1 MNANQATTPDIASAP
16 ESRSGQILLLAAF
29 MFGFIYLLDDFG
41 LSAPYPINVVIKASG
56 IVLLGLYA
64 LHRSYI
70 ILAIGLLA
78 GSAGDVFLA
87 LEPARLD
94 LGIAAFGL
102 GHLIYIVL
110 FGQQLLKQGLRG
122 TTGFAAAGGIA
133 LFGTVMLLWLQPYFG
148 DLRIAASIYNGL
160 ILTMA
165 ILAVLGKAPKMAI
178 IGALLFVVSD
188 SVLALRLFADML
200 DWAGPV
206 VWVTYFL
213 GQAGIAYGLSRTK
226 TNI

>member
-1 MNANQATTPDIASAP
+1 MNDQRTTRTD
-16 ESRSGQILLLAAF
+16 EKSGHILFLAACL
-29 MFGFIYLLDDFG
+29 FGFIYLFDDFG
-41 LSAPYPINVVIKASG
+41 LSSPYPINVVIKASG
-56 IVLLGLYA
+56 IILLGLYA

-70 ILAIGLLA
+70 VLALGLLA
-78 GSAGDVFLA
+78 GSAGDIFLA
-87 LEPARLD
+87 LEPVRLD

-102 GHLIYIVL
+102 GHTIYIVL
-110 FGQQLLKQGLRG
+110 FGHQLFKHGFRG
-122 TTGFAAAGGIA
+122 ISGYAGAAGIIV
-133 LFGTVMLLWLQPYFG
+133 FGAVMLIWLQPYFG

-165 ILAVLGKAPKMAI
+165 VLAVLGRAPKPAI
-178 IGALLFVVSD
+178 IGALLFVISD

-226 TNI
+226 QSP